1 MLDSSDISVTLSLYP
16 IKGIGAVRY
25 EMSNTDKLLLICI
38 IGMLFGFGVALY
50 DVSKRSY
57 EKGLREGYHRGRS
70 IKGQE

>member
-1 MLDSSDISVTLSLYP
+1 MRG
-16 IKGIGAVRY
+16 GI
-25 EMSNTDKLLLICI
+25 MSNTDKLLLICI